1 VGRRAEKKPPEAKRT
16 EVVNW
21 LKVNQPVARACSEAK
36 RDMAKKHAKKKSA
49 SHKRKQ
55 SKVAA
60 SIPQA
65 ILEVERI
72 VAHKLSETEEVLYRV
87 RWKNCEAAED
97 GWRTREE
104 LAGHEEAVREYE
116 EREGERKT
124 VRFGEE
130 VKWKRVN
137 AAGNSVVEMRG
148 LNDEVGMVAA
158 RG

>member
-1 VGRRAEKKPPEAKRT
+1 
-16 EVVNW
+16 
-21 LKVNQPVARACSEAK
+21 
-36 RDMAKKHAKKKSA
+36 MAKKHAKKKSV

-55 SKVAA
+55 SKATA

-72 VAHKLSETEEVLYRV
+72 VAHKLSETEQVLYRV

-104 LAGHEEAVREYE
+104 LVGYEEAVREYE

-124 VRFGEE
+124 VRFGDE

-137 AAGNSVVEMRG
+137 AAGNSVVEVRG
-148 LNDEVGMVAA
+148 LNDAIGTMAVLG
-158 RG
+158 

>member
-1 VGRRAEKKPPEAKRT
+1 
-16 EVVNW
+16 
-21 LKVNQPVARACSEAK
+21 
-36 RDMAKKHAKKKSA
+36 MAKKHAKKKSV

-55 SKVAA
+55 SKA
-60 SIPQA
+60 IPPQA
-65 ILEVERI
+65 IILEVERI
-72 VAHKLSETEEVLYRV
+72 VAHKLSETEEEEEVLYRV

-97 GWRTREE
+97 GWRTRKE
-104 LAGHEEAVREYE
+104 LAGYEEAVREYE

-137 AAGNSVVEMRG
+137 AAGNSVVEVRG
-148 LNDEVGMVAA
+148 LNDAVGMVAA